1 MFVRLCLKF
10 VDVCSSSSAIRQTQR
25 KCTLMDNSCGVQF
38 WVFLNFQMEILP
50 LVVNNKKLIFSPTSW
65 KPVSLEMFPCR
76 MLEKKGWGYSVL
88 RWSSDVI
95 PTIGSEVFVIHKHG
109 VVYGWEL
116 FNLGIFPI
124 SVESEGGGGVGG
136 ALAPGPGPEGGPG
149 LRKLASKI
157 VNTFHLDFFQVNTN
171 AYLK

>member
-76 MLEKKGWGYSVL
+76 MLEKKGWGYFILS
-88 RWSSDVI
+88 WSSDVI
-95 PTIGSEVFVIHKHG
+95 PTIRPEVFVIHKHG
-109 VVYGWEL
+109 VNQWCVCGSL
-116 FNLGIFPI
+116 VIMLLICTLSGF
-124 SVESEGGGGVGG
+124 S
-136 ALAPGPGPEGGPG
+136 
-149 LRKLASKI
+149 LRK
-157 VNTFHLDFFQVNTN
+157 TFWVPDGNRTRNLLIAGET
-171 AYLK
+171 L